1 MTEATKQ
8 AAEAVAETVAKETVE
23 EVRLGPH
30 TVQLRPANGG
40 KYPQANPLL
49 VRGAE
54 RTAMI
59 DACLHT
65 SPAEADLLLISHYHE
80 DHTVDAGSCAEVWVH
95 SADAAGVRHQ
105 DVFLAAMGIPAEAA
119 AGVLEEFRWA
129 PVPHARAFEDGQV
142 FDLGGGVTITALHL
156 PGHTPGHAGFL
167 VQPDGVAFIGDVD
180 LSSFGP
186 LYSDEDS
193 RLADF
198 RATIEACAGLEAT
211 VYATAHHKGPYW
223 DRDEYLQ
230 VLADFGRVL
239 ETREEAILDLL
250 REGVRTAEEM
260 VGRGVV
266 YRPGRRPAFADRVEE
281 SMCAKHLE
289 DLVARGL
296 VAVDQNGAHTLV

>member
-95 SADAAGVRHQ
+95 SADAAGVRDQ

-186 LYSDEDS
+186 LYSD
-193 RLADF
+193 RGARIADY
-198 RATIEACAGLEAT
+198 RATLETCARLTAD
-211 VYATAHHKGPYW
+211 VVATAHHKGPYR
-223 DRDEYLQ
+223 DRAEYLQ
-230 VLADFGRVL
+230 ALADFGRVL
-239 ETREEAILDLL
+239 DRREEAILDVV
-250 REGVRTAEEM
+250 RAGVGTAEGM

-266 YRPGRRPAFADRVEE
+266 YRPGRRPAFADRVEV
-281 SMCAKHLE
+281 STCGKHLA
-289 DLVARGL
+289 DLVDRGVVTVDEDGVHRL
-296 VAVDQNGAHTLV
+296 V